1 MTTSPDTASPVADS
15 RPISARLRAAT
26 AVAHERAESATF
38 VDDLMSGRLDAGQYT
53 SLAAQ
58 LYFVYRALEQVGD
71 DLSDDPVAAAVLDDK
86 LRRLPRLHADL
97 VSLGIDPAGITP
109 LPAVARY
116 VEAIEATRDDA
127 ARYVAHHYTRYLGDL
142 SGGQHIYKV
151 MQRRFG
157 LGDDGIAFYLFAE
170 IADPAEFKNEY
181 RAALDGFSWS
191 EAEADRVIDEV
202 IAAYELNTDV
212 FRDLSAAKAA
222 VAV

>member
-142 SGGQHIYKV
+142 SGGQVVAHRMRQHY
-151 MQRRFG
+151 G
-157 LGDDGIAFYLFAE
+157 LDDTALSFYAFDGIDKLKRYKDAYRERLNTLSLDDASVRGMLDEAVAAFGYNEALFAALE
-170 IADPAEFKNEY
+170 TSVRAD
-181 RAALDGFSWS
+181 
-191 EAEADRVIDEV
+191 
-202 IAAYELNTDV
+202 
-212 FRDLSAAKAA
+212 
-222 VAV
+222 

>member
-71 DLSDDPVAAAVLDDK
+71 DLSDDPVAAAVLADK
-86 LRRLPRLHADL
+86 LRRLPRLPADP

-142 SGGQHIYKV
+142 SGGQVVAHRMRQHY
-151 MQRRFG
+151 G
-157 LGDDGIAFYLFAE
+157 LDDTALSFYAFDGIDKLKRYKDSYRDRLDALPLDDAAVERLVEEAISAFGHNQAMFGDL
-170 IADPAEFKNEY
+170 DHD
-181 RAALDGFSWS
+181 RAA
-191 EAEADRVIDEV
+191 
-202 IAAYELNTDV
+202 
-212 FRDLSAAKAA
+212 
-222 VAV
+222 